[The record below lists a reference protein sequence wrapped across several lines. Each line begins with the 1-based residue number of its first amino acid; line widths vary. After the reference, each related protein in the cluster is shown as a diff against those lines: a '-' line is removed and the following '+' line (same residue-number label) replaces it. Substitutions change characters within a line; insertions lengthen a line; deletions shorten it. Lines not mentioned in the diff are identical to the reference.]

1 MMLEKTLESPLG
13 SKAIKPLNPKGN
25 QHWIFIGRTDAKAEA
40 PIFWP
45 HDANSWLIGKDS
57 DVGKNWRQ
65 EEKCT
70 TENKMVEWH
79 RWLNE
84 QVRKLREIVMD
95 REAWNVAAH
104 GVTKSWTWLSEWTT
118 TTKGSCT
125 QNFFESESC
134 TQKTLRHWWKRLKMT
149 ETDGKIY
156 YVHGVEGLILLETQL
171 FYIQYDIINI
181 VILILNKRS
190 LFMLLPVLS

>member
-1 MMLEKTLESPLG
+1 MVLEKTLESPLG

-40 PIFWP
+40 PIFCP

-79 RWLNE
+79 CWLNE
-84 QVRKLREIVMD
+84 QVWENSGRYWWTGKPGMLQLMGSQKVGHDLVNEQQQRGRVLRTSLSLSPVLRKL
-95 REAWNVAAH
+95 
-104 GVTKSWTWLSEWTT
+104 
-118 TTKGSCT
+118 
-125 QNFFESESC
+125 
-134 TQKTLRHWWKRLKMT
+134 
-149 ETDGKIY
+149 
-156 YVHGVEGLILLETQL
+156 
-171 FYIQYDIINI
+171 
-181 VILILNKRS
+181 
-190 LFMLLPVLS
+190 